1 MQHKE
6 VVSVRG
12 HIRKNIKSD
21 RRINK
26 KNEILMIE
34 KIFSYSPKLLK
45 GIEVYKDANRN
56 FMLLIFLGALLIN
69 FPIISIPCCT
79 LAIFYIIKML
89 QYIKY
94 NSINNVVKI
103 LAKDL
108 AFKGIYDREKVEDM
122 LYDFRAKYGEG
133 VNEYTELVDM
143 LRKYDSFINK
153 IDSVLKNINIKE
165 KERYEDNLNI
175 SDKSNAFLSE
185 RIKNMQNHKKTLFI
199 SRRAYNTCNE
209 LNNQLPVFY
218 EKEDGQI
225 KMVSK
230 AIDFFDNE
238 DSNCYNKENAIV
250 LKDTNKENKNLTVY
264 LYKKSSPIFEKNAL

>member
-1 MQHKE
+1 
-6 VVSVRG
+6 
-12 HIRKNIKSD
+12 
-21 RRINK
+21 
-26 KNEILMIE
+26 
-34 KIFSYSPKLLK
+34 
-45 GIEVYKDANRN
+45 
-56 FMLLIFLGALLIN
+56 
-69 FPIISIPCCT
+69 
-79 LAIFYIIKML
+79 
-89 QYIKY
+89 
-94 NSINNVVKI
+94 
-103 LAKDL
+103 
-108 AFKGIYDREKVEDM
+108 M
-122 LYDFRAKYGEG
+122 LYDFRAKYGED
-133 VNEYTELVDM
+133 VNEYIELVDM

-185 RIKNMQNHKKTLFI
+185 RIRNMQNHKKTLFI